1 MQPQRALL
9 TSLDGKHGC
18 LPKIVQI
25 YRNATPRQPRRY
37 ICSEKLG
44 QSKSQSL
51 GGTLRYREKPL
62 ANKLVGP
69 NRNLIKDSNT
79 YSCHRTV
86 GDPVN
91 VDFPHLHP
99 AFRRKIAGVRAVR
112 VFDEYYDRNTPIG
125 VEE

>member
-1 MQPQRALL
+1 MKEKKKLEKKVAPFPTQRTLAQPQRALL

-37 ICSEKLG
+37 IGSEKLG

-62 ANKLVGP
+62 ANK
-69 NRNLIKDSNT
+69 
-79 YSCHRTV
+79 
-86 GDPVN
+86 
-91 VDFPHLHP
+91 
-99 AFRRKIAGVRAVR
+99 
-112 VFDEYYDRNTPIG
+112 
-125 VEE
+125 